1 MKFGWTLESLPMVIE
16 LIDQVLALHPDIEW
30 FHIGGD
36 EVMCLRNEIHFQP
49 NLIHCCFPLSAKPT
63 GE

>member
-1 MKFGWTLESLPMVIE
+1 MKFAWTLESLPMVIE

-36 EVMCLRNEIHFQP
+36 EVVCLRNEAILVKMRFIF
-49 NLIHCCFPLSAKPT
+49 NLI
-63 GE
+63 

>member
-16 LIDQVLALHPDIEW
+16 LVDQVLALHPDIEW

-36 EVMCLRNEIHFQP
+36 EVMCLRNEATQVKMRFSF
-49 NLIHCCFPLSAKPT
+49 NVV
-63 GE
+63 

>member
-36 EVMCLRNEIHFQP
+36 EVMCLRNEATLVKMRFSF
-49 NLIHCCFPLSAKPT
+49 NLI
-63 GE
+63 